1 MADTIAVATRKIS
14 DKHRSLAQSG
24 LNLGRF
30 SGAVVSAG
38 YGGFFQ
44 DFANGRIY
52 SHHTAGTFEVHGGI
66 FAKYRSRNTVGVSTF
81 IGRRELGFPKSDEQK
96 TPEGFSFNRF
106 EWGEIFFLPGTNGGV
121 VISGEIYKEWKGER
135 EAIFG
140 YPVTSN
146 QKTAQFEFVIFERG
160 VCLLR
165 SNHQIGIWLNLDTPM
180 LGCPA
185 VATNNLREIPI
196 TLSFTISDIFS
207 LNDIVGDVQDVNNL
221 FKSVFFLNQVSDRT
235 KRLALEIIETDQRN
249 RSQIVFRLGV
259 KRLIPGPL
267 ANGTPKLYDLVCK
280 NEASSYFILSPH
292 CIYSRNSWKDFGL
305 LHATDI
311 HVSKRIDSFKAI
323 FREALTKYPDH
334 STLIQG
340 GMDNVNNWNNCFRDF
355 IRYANSMYKKG
366 VVDGIIAT
374 GDIVDYLYEAG
385 DNKKGGGNFKFL
397 RDIILGKSPYPEGE
411 HQAEELLVPIFI
423 SLGNHDYRVNPYELF
438 QDVRLGT
445 LSVSKVEQF
454 SSFNLN
460 KKEARIIQGGDPS
473 IFERPIRPA
482 SPFDPQNQINITTF
496 YEGLIVV
503 ADSTAIAQVV
513 PATNLAYWK
522 DDYLQYYKHHIG
534 RKTNYLVQLGKHKI
548 IMLDSGPDVGGP
560 DGDANVLE
568 EITDAILTLRIDD
581 FIDAIGGDRL
591 EAFLASIGW
600 GSFDETAF
608 YVRKSP
614 NSEGPNHHSLN
625 WLRNVKNSD
634 GIVIVG
640 MHAPP
645 INMFRN
651 EYAHYFRETERPTA
665 DEKEIVNFIR
675 RCDPGIF
682 KDPVRMDLYPMHI
695 NQAINVA
702 KSKFKDWFGNNK
714 YFKKGSPYDLLS
726 NGVSRGDMRLFLKLM
741 CGLDGSEKPIDLL
754 LCGHIHVRSEMR
766 IKFNYSDGEL
776 LYYTDFYTENPARFH
791 NSLKYKGQLDK
802 YDSVKITIR
811 EDVGLN
817 EPVKPTLEGRTEY
830 KGLDIPSYPTPLN
843 TSQNKAEWWE
853 NHKPLIVLGA
863 SLGPTDHNNRIKS
876 IDTPTQPPFQ
886 GCKLIIVRND
896 FIDKIIHVSRGELSQ
911 RIYSIPEGVTPVSF
925 GISPISNM

>member
-1 MADTIAVATRKIS
+1 MADTLDVATRKIS
-14 DKHRSLAQSG
+14 NKHRSLR
-24 LNLGRF
+24 LRWINLGN
-30 SGAVVSAG
+30 STGPVTSAG
-38 YGGFFQ
+38 YGGFFR
-44 DFANGRIY
+44 DYENGRIY
-52 SHHTAGTFEVHGGI
+52 SHHTVGTFEVHGGI
-66 FAKYRSRNTVGVSTF
+66 LTKYRTRNTVGVSTF
-81 IGRRELGFPKSDEQK
+81 TGRRELGFPKSDEIR
-96 TPEGFSFNRF
+96 TPEGFPFSRF
-106 EWGEIFFLPGTNGGV
+106 EWGEIIYFPGTSAGV
-121 VISGEIYKEWKGER
+121 VISGIIYREWKGER

-146 QKTAQFEFVIFERG
+146 QRNAQFEFVIFERG
-160 VCLLR
+160 ICLQR
-165 SNHQIGIWLNLDTPM
+165 HNQQIGIWLNLDTPM

-185 VATNNLREIPI
+185 ITTNNLSDIQI
-196 TLSFTISDIFS
+196 KLSFTISDIYS
-207 LNDIVGDVQDVNNL
+207 LSDIVGDVQDVNNL
-221 FKSVFFLNQVSDRT
+221 FKANLFLNQVSDRT
-235 KRLALEIIETDQRN
+235 KLLPLEIIETDQRN
-249 RSQIVFRLGV
+249 RSEVVFRLGV

-323 FREALTKYPDH
+323 FREALIKYPDY
-334 STLIQG
+334 SALIQG
-340 GMDNVNNWNNCFRDF
+340 GIDNVNNWNNCFRDF

-411 HQAEELLVPIFI
+411 HEAEELLVPIFI

-482 SPFDPQNQINITTF
+482 SPFDPQNQTNITTF

-503 ADSTAIAQVV
+503 ADIKAIAQVV
-513 PATNLAYWK
+513 PATNLDYWK

-560 DGDANVLE
+560 DGDADILE
-568 EITDAILTLRIDD
+568 EIIAAFPGRVDSIIS
-581 FIDAIGGDRL
+581 AIGGDRL

-600 GSFDETAF
+600 GSIDETAF
-608 YVRKSP
+608 YVRKTP
-614 NSEGPNHHSLN
+614 NSEGPAENFFHL
-625 WLRNVKNSD
+625 LRDVKVTD

-645 INMFRN
+645 VNIFGN
-651 EYAHYFRETERPTA
+651 EYAHYFRETERRSA
-665 DEKEIVNFIR
+665 DELEVVNFIR
-675 RCDPGIF
+675 RNTPLHVIV
-682 KDPVRMDLYPMHI
+682 PPI
-695 NQAINVA
+695 NNARA
-702 KSKFKDWFGNNK
+702 KIISQREFSNWFGNNN
-714 YFKKGSPYDLLS
+714 YFKKGSPYDLLH
-726 NGVSRGDMRLFLKLM
+726 NGVSRGDMRLFLKLL
-741 CGLDGSEKPIDLL
+741 CGLDGSQKPIDLL
-754 LCGHIHVRSEMR
+754 LCGHIHWRSEMR

-776 LYYTDFYTENPARFH
+776 LYYTDFYTENPTRFH
-791 NSLKYKGQLDK
+791 NSFKYKGEHGQ
-802 YDSVKITIR
+802 YDSVKIYIKD
-811 EDVGLN
+811 DVGLN
-817 EPVKPTLEGRTEY
+817 EEVKTTTEGNNEY
-830 KGLDIPSYPTPLN
+830 KVLDIPPYFDPLN
-843 TSQNKAEWWE
+843 ASQNKADWWE
-853 NHKPLIVLGA
+853 THKPLIVQGA
-863 SLGPTDHNNRIKS
+863 PLGPKDHNNRIKN
-876 IDTPTQPPFQ
+876 IDTPTQHPFQ

-896 FIDKIIHVSRGELSQ
+896 LIDKIIHVYRRDLSQ
-911 RIYSIPEGVTPVSF
+911 RNYSIPESVIPVSF
-925 GISPISNM
+925 AGPPISNG